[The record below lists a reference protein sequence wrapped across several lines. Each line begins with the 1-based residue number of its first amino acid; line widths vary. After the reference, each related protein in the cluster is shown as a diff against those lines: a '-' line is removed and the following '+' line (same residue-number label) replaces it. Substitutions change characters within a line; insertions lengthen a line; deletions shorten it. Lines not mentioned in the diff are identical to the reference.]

1 MAFAVGDG
9 KNRGDVNGDG
19 KVDSA
24 DAMLVMK
31 YDAGLLSLSND
42 EIKRADLNGDGKID
56 SCDAVYI
63 LRIAAGLKVPDAETT
78 AKETSSVS
86 EPTTE
91 NTTKPTTENTTK
103 PTESVTEPTRPATK
117 PSEPVTKPTEP
128 ATTPTT
134 ADSNWDP
141 SKTAVIDWG
150 GGTTKKN

>member
-1 MAFAVGDG
+1 
-9 KNRGDVNGDG
+9 
-19 KVDSA
+19 
-24 DAMLVMK
+24 MLVMK

-91 NTTKPTTENTTK
+91 IPRSRQRKYHEAHGVCN
-103 PTESVTEPTRPATK
+103 RAHPAGY
-117 PSEPVTKPTEP
+117 
-128 ATTPTT
+128 
-134 ADSNWDP
+134 
-141 SKTAVIDWG
+141 KTL
-150 GGTTKKN
+150 